1 MYSAWVDSNPHHNA
15 VPSAKPKIST
25 SSITQNIAKNKIK
38 ILQDKRGPELTV
50 SYRQAICRT

>member
-1 MYSAWVDSNPHHNA
+1 MYSAWVDSNHHHNA

-38 ILQDKRGPELTV
+38 KYCKINVVL
-50 SYRQAICRT
+50 S